1 MRDVH
6 PVLAKEDKMA
16 FDGSLASWLH
26 EQPGL
31 LSPQQVVTLLCK
43 VADALQ
49 EGHDQQRM
57 HLDVNPFNIL
67 IHASSKNIEQ
77 FDVRMAEPGIT
88 AQAPTLFGRSSS
100 ANSLPLYMPPEQ
112 WLGRPVF
119 ATDQYALAVIAYE
132 LLVGLSPFQGSP
144 AHLMDLHLNVQ
155 PLAPGTLNQRV
166 SPALDAVILSALAKR
181 PEDRFPSV
189 SSFAHALKQAVYHPE
204 SLIVSIPRTTLDG
217 DLRATLTISA
227 TEAPR
232 GTLRTL
238 SLPLGRR
245 TIISVP
251 AGVQDGQ
258 VIRLEGWGDPAP
270 TGGVPGAVLL
280 TIAIAPTDGSSVPTP
295 VVFPE
300 TQTAPTP
307 ASFTLSRST
316 AIATR
321 VYTAFVNR
329 RPRRKALLLASLLLI
344 LLLGGT
350 GLFFFTQIRPSV
362 PMPYPPNTGSLAL
375 NDSLNAN
382 SGAYNWPDGISADGG
397 TCQFTQGAYHISMTQ
412 TGSFHYC
419 IAGATAFSNFA
430 YEVRMT
436 LLKGDG
442 GGLIF
447 RADGTNGKF
456 YYFRVNRDGSYAL
469 YLYTNTGSIQ
479 GQELARGIT
488 RFVHTGLNI
497 ANVLAVVARGG
508 TFDLYVNNQ
517 FIDSTSNNIYSSGQI
532 GLAAAYV
539 TEPTEVAFSDARVW
553 TM

>member
-1 MRDVH
+1 
-6 PVLAKEDKMA
+6 MA
-16 FDGSLASWLH
+16 FDGSLASWLC

-31 LSPQQVVTLLCK
+31 LSPQQIATLLCK
-43 VADALQ
+43 VAGALQ
-49 EGHDQQRM
+49 EGHNQQRI
-57 HLDVNPFNIL
+57 HLDINPFNIL
-67 IHASSKNIEQ
+67 IHASGENIEQ
-77 FDVRMAEPGIT
+77 FDVRIAEPGIA

-100 ANSLPLYMPPEQ
+100 SNSLPLYMPPEQ
-112 WLGRPVF
+112 WVGRPVF

-189 SSFAHALKQAVYHPE
+189 SSFAHALKQAVHHPE

-217 DLRATLTISA
+217 DLHATLTISPA
-227 TEAPR
+227 EASA

-280 TIAIAPTDGSSVPTP
+280 TIAVLPTDGSS
-295 VVFPE
+295 
-300 TQTAPTP
+300 APTS
-307 ASFTLSRST
+307 ASPTLSRSS
-316 AIATR
+316 ASASK
-321 VYTAFVNR
+321 VYTTIVNR
-329 RPRRKALLLASLLLI
+329 RPRRKVIFLASLLFI
-344 LLLGGT
+344 LLLGGS
-350 GLFFFTQIRPSV
+350 GLFFLAWIRPSV
-362 PMPYPPNTGSLAL
+362 PMPYPPTTGSLAL
-375 NDSLNAN
+375 NDPLSAN
-382 SGAYNWPDGISADGG
+382 SGGSSWPDGISTGGG
-397 TCQFTQGAYHISMTQ
+397 TCQFSQGAYHISMTQ
-412 TGSFHYC
+412 SGSFHYC
-419 IAGATAFSNFA
+419 IAGATTFSNFA

-469 YLYTNTGSIQ
+469 YLYTNTSSTQ
-479 GQELARGIT
+479 GQTLASGIT

-517 FIDSTSNNIYSSGQI
+517 LIDSVSNNIYSSGQL

-539 TEPTEVAFSDARVW
+539 TEPTEAVFSDARVW
-553 TM
+553 TV